1 MALADFLGN
10 VGSAMGG
17 NPALSREL
25 AMNELPM
32 PGPITGFGG
41 GTFGMDGQQVTPQM
55 PQQAPPQAVERPGRK
70 KGVRH
75 FLGVLGD
82 ALLVGSGADPIYGPS
97 VERAEMGEALAG
109 YLGTT
114 DAALADIMR
123 RDPATG
129 LALLKMKMES
139 APESQDPTALMQ
151 NMEYLR
157 RLNPGMTD
165 AQLAEVAQ
173 YAIAPPRMYGSPEMG
188 WQPDPNYPFARG
200 GSGGKVR
207 VVSRKAR
214 SPTTPRR
221 ARVLSSG
228 AGHGFRCKEA
238 GVATPPAAF
247 RSDYGSFKRAII
259 GQESGGR
266 YGVPNAEGSGAM
278 GIGQVMPETARA
290 LAQRLGMP
298 YRPELMAGTSREARA
313 YQDRITDAAVREAW
327 DAGGGDLRTA
337 AMYYHGGSN
346 RDIWGPK
353 TRRYANEVLGRLG
366 GNR

>member
-200 GSGGKVR
+200 ALGGKSGWCRGRHDRRQPRDGREYYLPGRGMGSDARRRGWQRPRRLSAVTTAASSAR
-207 VVSRKAR
+207 SSGRNRAGATVSRTPKAPVQWA
-214 SPTTPRR
+214 S
-221 ARVLSSG
+221 A
-228 AGHGFRCKEA
+228 K
-238 GVATPPAAF
+238 
-247 RSDYGSFKRAII
+247 
-259 GQESGGR
+259 
-266 YGVPNAEGSGAM
+266 
-278 GIGQVMPETARA
+278 
-290 LAQRLGMP
+290 
-298 YRPELMAGTSREARA
+298 
-313 YQDRITDAAVREAW
+313 
-327 DAGGGDLRTA
+327 
-337 AMYYHGGSN
+337 
-346 RDIWGPK
+346 
-353 TRRYANEVLGRLG
+353 
-366 GNR
+366 